1 MEEHIKTPRGTFPVR
16 LDSMEEAEA
25 AGYHLWFSEEGVK
38 IVNNGMNAAAV
49 RPSAISWVKEILP
62 SDARKKLLF
71 VHLADGWSISLCRK
85 DIRAFDIRVGDTLH
99 YFRMGDAGPRVLLEL
114 RPPDAAPFFA

>member
-1 MEEHIKTPRGTFPVR
+1 MEDSIKTPRGTFPVR
-16 LDSMEEAEA
+16 FDSMEEAEA

-38 IVNNGMNAAAV
+38 IVGNGINAAAV

-62 SDARKKLLF
+62 SAARKKLLF
-71 VHLADGWSISLCRK
+71 VRLADGWSISLCRK

-99 YFRMGDAGPRVLLEL
+99 YFRMGDAGPRVLLDR
-114 RPPDAAPFFA
+114 RPPDAVEFSA